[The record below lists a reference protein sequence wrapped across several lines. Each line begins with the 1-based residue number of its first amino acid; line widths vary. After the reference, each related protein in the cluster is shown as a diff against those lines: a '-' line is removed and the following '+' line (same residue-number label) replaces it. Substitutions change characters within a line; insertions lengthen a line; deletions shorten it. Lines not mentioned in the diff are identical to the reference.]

1 MTIHR
6 SLIAARAAL
15 ALAIC
20 LAPAATTAAPTPD
33 QSCRAAKL
41 KAAGKYTASVAG
53 CHAKAAT
60 DASAVDGECLTKALD
75 KLTGAFEKANEKGD
89 CSGLLDSTTEDA
101 DALVAAV
108 LAAAPSAPAGGK
120 CPSGIYK
127 SGGKLASGQLSAWS
141 KFVTTGDATKRDDSI
156 TKATTKLVTS
166 VGKAEEKDGC
176 TGTGQAAAIENAV
189 ETGIEPLLA
198 CLAGTGSCAEEE
210 VGAGETVTT
219 DPEGDG
225 PDAET
230 PVVATIETPVAG
242 TVTMH
247 VVDGMPPSG
256 YALLGQTVVIDAP
269 DATAAA
275 PLVLTFVI
283 DASLL
288 PMDPL
293 TVALFRN
300 GILVPDCTGAD
311 GVADPDPCV
320 DSRTVLAGGDLQIV
334 AFTSQASEWGA
345 GTAVAPTTTV
355 TTTTV
360 TMTTSTTI
368 PEPPADYWMR
378 WQVRADKVG
387 DDVATEIDI
396 GWTGGTHDIDPVDGS
411 AMRFGLSCP
420 SASPPTSYGECTVT
434 GFDPAENN
442 CRCANN
448 TATICDEPLVADAD
462 DCSGA
467 ICNCYTRPPLPA
479 VTLGTS
485 ICMVGLANSDASG
498 TWNPDTGSGDVE
510 LNEYLK
516 LHLGYDLVQPCPV
529 CVGDPTPN
537 DGARGGTCDVGQT
550 AGAPCDAMGS
560 DPTYPVASGGGS
572 TSLDCMPSVS
582 SNISGIGMKFPHVE
596 STGSVSLAASMP
608 CLGNPAEDCPCA
620 ACSTDPSV
628 GCASDAEC
636 LETFGMRCSLD
647 QAETCTTNAD
657 CSAVNQLNCHASL
670 LRCTGDFDVVCATNS
685 DCAAVDAG
693 PCEAPTCDDNGQG
706 TYPDPNYCLSG
717 TCNAGGDGEGQCDD
731 LSDTFCDALVE
742 EDGKPLVSCQNN
754 SDCGF
759 YSAGN
764 CTVSVPRNCFGPTIT
779 AAGVADPDSPRT
791 VAALCIGA
799 LSNGGANAAS
809 GLPGPARLR
818 TDWSVTYGE

>member
-1 MTIHR
+1 MTKPR
-6 SLIAARAAL
+6 SSSAARAAL

-20 LAPAATTAAPTPD
+20 LAPALAAAAPTPD

-41 KAAGKYTASVAG
+41 KAAGKYAASVAG

-60 DASAVDGECLTKALD
+60 DASTVDGDCLSKAHL
-75 KLTGAFEKANEKGD
+75 KMSGAFDKANEKGD

-108 LAAAPSAPAGGK
+108 LAAAPSAPGGGK

-127 SGGKLASGQLSAWS
+127 SGGKLASGELSAWS
-141 KFVTTGDATKRDDSI
+141 KFVTTGDATKRDESI
-156 TKATTKLVTS
+156 GKSTTKLVAS

-176 TGTGQAAAIENAV
+176 TGSGQAAAVENAV

-219 DPEGDG
+219 DPDG
-225 PDAET
+225 SGADAET
-230 PVVATIETPVAG
+230 PFVASIETPVAG

-247 VVDGMPPSG
+247 VVDDVMPPSG
-256 YALLGQTVVIDAP
+256 YELLGQTVLIEAP

-275 PLVLTFVI
+275 PLVLTFLI

-293 TVALFRN
+293 LATLFRN
-300 GILVPDCTGAD
+300 GIVVGDCTGAA

-320 DSRTVLAGGDLQIV
+320 ASRTVLPGGDLELV
-334 AFTSQASEWGA
+334 ALTSQASWWGVGA
-345 GTAVAPTTTV
+345 AVAPTTTV
-355 TTTTV
+355 TTTT
-360 TMTTSTTI
+360 STTI
-368 PEPPADYWMR
+368 PEPAADYWMR

-387 DDVATEIDI
+387 SDVASEIDI
-396 GWTGGTHDIDPVDGS
+396 GWTGGTHDIDLVDGS

-420 SASPPTSYGECTVT
+420 SASPPASYGECTVT

-448 TATICDEPLVADAD
+448 TATVCDEPLVADAD

-479 VTLGTS
+479 VTTGTP
-485 ICMVGLANSDASG
+485 ICMVGLASSDASG

-516 LHLGYDLVQPCPV
+516 LHLGIEQVQPCPV
-529 CVGDPTPN
+529 CVGDATPN
-537 DGARGGTCDVGQT
+537 DGVRGGTCDAGQT
-550 AGAPCDAMGS
+550 PGAQCDAMGS
-560 DPTYPVASGGGS
+560 DPTYPVASGGGW
-572 TSLDCMPSVS
+572 TSLDCLPSAAN
-582 SNISGIGMKFPHVE
+582 NISGIGMKFPHVE
-596 STGSVSLAASMP
+596 STGSVSLPATMP
-608 CLGNPAEDCPCA
+608 CPGNPSENCPCA
-620 ACSTDPSV
+620 ACSPDPSV

-636 LETFGMRCSLD
+636 LESFGMRCSLD
-647 QAETCTTNAD
+647 QAETCTTNTD
-657 CSAVNQLNCHASL
+657 CAAVNQLTCHATL
-670 LRCTGDFDVVCATNS
+670 MRCTGDFDVMCTSNT
-685 DCAAVDAG
+685 DCAAVNAG
-693 PCEAPTCDDNGQG
+693 PCASPTCNAIGQG
-706 TYPDPNYCLSG
+706 TNPDPNFCADG
-717 TCNAGGDGEGQCDD
+717 TCNTDGDGEGQCGDVID
-731 LSDTFCDALVE
+731 NFCDGILE
-742 EDGKPLVSCQNN
+742 EDGKPVIVCSDS
-754 SDCGF
+754 SDCAF
-759 YSAGN
+759 SSAGD
-764 CTVSVPRNCFGPTIT
+764 CTVAVLRNCFGPTISAT
-779 AAGVADPDSPRT
+779 GVADADSPRT

-799 LSNGGANAAS
+799 LGSGAANSAS